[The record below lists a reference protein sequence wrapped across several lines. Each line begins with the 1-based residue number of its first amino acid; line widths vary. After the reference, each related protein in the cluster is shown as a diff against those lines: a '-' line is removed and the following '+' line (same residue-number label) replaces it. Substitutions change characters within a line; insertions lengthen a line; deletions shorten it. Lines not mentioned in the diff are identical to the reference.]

1 MARKN
6 LLAGLT
12 NEKLP
17 AGNSG
22 GAVNSADLA
31 RQLSPPFANL
41 TGGRAIGA
49 VSRSIEQIKS
59 QAVVELDPALIDQ
72 SPIADRLPI
81 TTDALQDLIATIRDN
96 GQQVPILVR
105 PHPEDAARYQ
115 IAYGR
120 RRLRACIALGRR
132 VRAMVRPLSDQELVV
147 AQGQENNAREDL
159 AFIERALFAASLEE
173 GGYTRDT
180 IMAALAIDKTGLS
193 RLISTATKIPRDLI
207 EAIGPAPKAG
217 RDRWTELATRLEAS
231 GALDKAKAAGAR
243 EGFAEKPTDERFASI
258 FAATTP
264 TRPATGSRAS
274 AIKGPDGKAIATFK
288 EDARGITLNIAKKQV
303 GGFGA
308 YLAKA
313 LPQLYEAYTR
323 ETQAP
328 VTPRRSVA
336 TELMRPGPD
345 QRQRHHRIS
354 SQPRSNPGKRKRP
367 PKRHRP
373 GSPLLSLA
381 TCRESLPRI
390 PVKPLVRMARFREQ
404 VFFA

>member
-12 NEKLP
+12 LEKLP

-22 GAVNSADLA
+22 GPGYSADPA

-59 QAVVELDPALIDQ
+59 QAVIELDTGLIDQ

-81 TTDALQDLIATIRDN
+81 TADALQDLIATIRDN

-105 PHPEDAARYQ
+105 PHPGDTTRYQ

-120 RRLRACIALGRR
+120 RRLLACIALGRR
-132 VRAMVRPLSDQELVV
+132 VRAMVRPLSDKELVV

-173 GGYTRDT
+173 SGYTRDT

-217 RDRWTELATRLEAS
+217 RDRWTELAARLEAS
-231 GALDKAKAAGAR
+231 GALDRAKSASAR
-243 EGFAEKPTDERFASI
+243 EGFSDKPTDERFASI
-258 FAATTP
+258 FAVTTP
-264 TRPATGSRAS
+264 TRPATASRAS
-274 AIKGPDGKAIATFK
+274 TIKAPDGKAIATFR

-313 LPQLYEAYTR
+313 LPQLYESYTR

-328 VTPRRSVA
+328 A
-336 TELMRPGPD
+336 TLGET
-345 QRQRHHRIS
+345 
-354 SQPRSNPGKRKRP
+354 
-367 PKRHRP
+367 
-373 GSPLLSLA
+373 SP
-381 TCRESLPRI
+381 
-390 PVKPLVRMARFREQ
+390 Q
-404 VFFA
+404 N

>member
-1 MARKN
+1 
-6 LLAGLT
+6 
-12 NEKLP
+12 
-17 AGNSG
+17 
-22 GAVNSADLA
+22 
-31 RQLSPPFANL
+31 
-41 TGGRAIGA
+41 
-49 VSRSIEQIKS
+49 
-59 QAVVELDPALIDQ
+59 
-72 SPIADRLPI
+72 
-81 TTDALQDLIATIRDN
+81 
-96 GQQVPILVR
+96 
-105 PHPEDAARYQ
+105 
-115 IAYGR
+115 
-120 RRLRACIALGRR
+120 LRACITLGRR

-217 RDRWTELATRLEAS
+217 RDRWTELATRLEAL

-264 TRPATGSRAS
+264 TRPTTGSRAS
-274 AIKGPDGKAIATFK
+274 TIKGRDGKAIATFK
-288 EDARGITLNIAKKQV
+288 EDARGITVSIAKKQV

-328 VTPRRSVA
+328 VTFGEA
-336 TELMRPGPD
+336 
-345 QRQRHHRIS
+345 
-354 SQPRSNPGKRKRP
+354 
-367 PKRHRP
+367 
-373 GSPLLSLA
+373 SPQS
-381 TCRESLPRI
+381 
-390 PVKPLVRMARFREQ
+390 
-404 VFFA
+404 

>member
-1 MARKN
+1 
-6 LLAGLT
+6 
-12 NEKLP
+12 
-17 AGNSG
+17 
-22 GAVNSADLA
+22 
-31 RQLSPPFANL
+31 
-41 TGGRAIGA
+41 
-49 VSRSIEQIKS
+49 
-59 QAVVELDPALIDQ
+59 
-72 SPIADRLPI
+72 
-81 TTDALQDLIATIRDN
+81 
-96 GQQVPILVR
+96 
-105 PHPEDAARYQ
+105 
-115 IAYGR
+115 
-120 RRLRACIALGRR
+120 

-231 GALDKAKAAGAR
+231 GALDKARAAGAR

-258 FAATTP
+258 FAATTL

-303 GGFGA
+303 GDFGA

-313 LPQLYEAYTR
+313 LPQLYEAYTL
-323 ETQAP
+323 ETQSP
-328 VTPRRSVA
+328 VTPGEA
-336 TELMRPGPD
+336 
-345 QRQRHHRIS
+345 
-354 SQPRSNPGKRKRP
+354 
-367 PKRHRP
+367 
-373 GSPLLSLA
+373 SP
-381 TCRESLPRI
+381 
-390 PVKPLVRMARFREQ
+390 Q
-404 VFFA
+404 N

>member
-12 NEKLP
+12 DEKLP
-17 AGNSG
+17 AGNLGES
-22 GAVNSADLA
+22 VTPADLA
-31 RQLSPPFANL
+31 RQLTAPFPNF

-59 QAVVELDPALIDQ
+59 QAVVELDTALIDP

-81 TTDALQDLIATIRDN
+81 TAEALQDLIATIRDN

-105 PHPEDAARYQ
+105 PHPEDAGRYQ

-120 RRLRACIALGRR
+120 RRLRACIELGRR
-132 VRAMVRPLSDQELVV
+132 VRAMVRSLSDQELVV
-147 AQGQENNAREDL
+147 AQGQENNARTDL

-173 GGYTRDT
+173 GGYARDT
-180 IMAALAIDKTGLS
+180 IMAALAIDKTGVS

-231 GALDKAKAAGAR
+231 GALDKARAAASR
-243 EGFAEKPTDERFASI
+243 DGFAEKPTDERFALI
-258 FAATTP
+258 FAATNP

-274 AIKGPDGKAIATFK
+274 AIKAADGKAIATFK
-288 EDARGITLNIAKKQV
+288 EDASGITLSIAKGQV
-303 GGFGA
+303 GDFGA

-323 ETQAP
+323 EAQAP
-328 VTPRRSVA
+328 MTPGEA
-336 TELMRPGPD
+336 
-345 QRQRHHRIS
+345 
-354 SQPRSNPGKRKRP
+354 
-367 PKRHRP
+367 
-373 GSPLLSLA
+373 SP
-381 TCRESLPRI
+381 
-390 PVKPLVRMARFREQ
+390 Q
-404 VFFA
+404 N

>member
-12 NEKLP
+12 DEKLP
-17 AGNSG
+17 AGNLGES
-22 GAVNSADLA
+22 VTPADLA
-31 RQLSPPFANL
+31 RHLTAPFPNF

-59 QAVVELDPALIDQ
+59 QAVVELDTALIDP

-81 TTDALQDLIATIRDN
+81 TAEALQDLIATIRDN

-105 PHPEDAARYQ
+105 PHPEHSGRYQ

-120 RRLRACIALGRR
+120 RRLRACIELGRR
-132 VRAMVRPLSDQELVV
+132 VRAMVRSLSDQELVV
-147 AQGQENNAREDL
+147 AQGQENNARADL

-173 GGYTRDT
+173 GGYARDT

-231 GALDKAKAAGAR
+231 GALDKARAAASPY
-243 EGFAEKPTDERFASI
+243 GFAEKPTDERFALI
-258 FAATTP
+258 FAATNS

-274 AIKGPDGKAIATFK
+274 AIKATDGKAIATFK
-288 EDARGITLNIAKKQV
+288 EDASGITLSMAKRHV
-303 GGFGA
+303 GNFGA

-323 ETQAP
+323 EAQAP
-328 VTPRRSVA
+328 MTPGEA
-336 TELMRPGPD
+336 
-345 QRQRHHRIS
+345 
-354 SQPRSNPGKRKRP
+354 P
-367 PKRHRP
+367 P
-373 GSPLLSLA
+373 
-381 TCRESLPRI
+381 
-390 PVKPLVRMARFREQ
+390 Q
-404 VFFA
+404 N

>member
-1 MARKN
+1 M
-6 LLAGLT
+6 
-12 NEKLP
+12 
-17 AGNSG
+17 
-22 GAVNSADLA
+22 
-31 RQLSPPFANL
+31 
-41 TGGRAIGA
+41 
-49 VSRSIEQIKS
+49 
-59 QAVVELDPALIDQ
+59 VELDTALIDQ

-81 TTDALQDLIATIRDN
+81 TADALQDLIATIRDN

-105 PHPEDAARYQ
+105 PHPDDAARYQ

-159 AFIERALFAASLEE
+159 AFIERALFAASLEA

-231 GALDKAKAAGAR
+231 AR
-243 EGFAEKPTDERFASI
+243 STRRRPRAPVEGFAEKPTDERFASI

-303 GGFGA
+303 GDFGA

-323 ETQAP
+323 ETQSP
-328 VTPRRSVA
+328 VTA
-336 TELMRPGPD
+336 GE
-345 QRQRHHRIS
+345 
-354 SQPRSNPGKRKRP
+354 
-367 PKRHRP
+367 
-373 GSPLLSLA
+373 A
-381 TCRESLPRI
+381 LP
-390 PVKPLVRMARFREQ
+390 Q
-404 VFFA
+404 N